1 MQPNNTESYG
11 SASRRPLDLEDYID
25 IIRRHKAWILG
36 PAFCSLVI
44 AVVVAFLWPDTFVSQ
59 AVIRVVPPQVPET
72 YVPTNVNMEMS
83 QRINS
88 MAQTILSRG
97 NLTNIINTFN
107 LYPRDKQRK
116 PMEDIVEE
124 MKKDIRIG
132 SVTSMTAQNRGVS
145 AFSITYSYE
154 NRIVAQK
161 VTADLVARFMSEN
174 TRDRTTQSV
183 LTTQFLKDQADS
195 AKKELEGIEDRL
207 AKFRQVNAG
216 RLPDQLQNNQ
226 ILLNAAEAR
235 IANINANI
243 SRVSQE
249 KMLLETELRTA
260 KTALTGLRPAADH
273 AAVSQV
279 KNEKLQANESQL
291 SQAEQMLANLKE
303 HYKDT
308 YPDVRRMENQVAS
321 LRKAREKLLKEDEDA
336 KAVEAALPVKEVK
349 PRYDP
354 DYARNSQNVN
364 AVIER
369 LEAQIKLTAI
379 QTDEYVKQ
387 MHDGE
392 EAVKAIRNRIE
403 SEPVGEQ
410 QYAEVIRDREVAK
423 LKYEELNRKRS
434 QSAIAE
440 DLEKRQQGESL
451 EVLDP
456 ASLPQTPTEP
466 KRPMLIAIGTGV
478 GLILGLCFAG
488 AREAKDAS
496 LKNLKDVRAYTQL
509 TILGSVPLLE
519 NDLVVRRRKR
529 LAWLAWSTACL
540 VGIIIMTGS
549 VFFYYTTRV

>member
-1 MQPNNTESYG
+1 MQPTITESYG
-11 SASRRPLDLEDYID
+11 NASRRPLDLEDYID

-36 PAFCSLVI
+36 PAFCALVL

-116 PMEDIVEE
+116 PMEDVVEE

-145 AFSITYSYE
+145 AFSISFSYSD
-154 NRIVAQK
+154 RLLAQK
-161 VTADLVARFMSEN
+161 VTADLVSRFMSEN

-183 LTTQFLKDQADS
+183 LTTQFLKDQSDS

-243 SRVSQE
+243 SRVGQE

-260 KTALTGLRPAADH
+260 NTALTALKPAAD
-273 AAVSQV
+273 QV
-279 KNEKLQANESQL
+279 VVQAKNEKLLANESQIT
-291 SQAEQMLANLKE
+291 QAELILGSLKE

-308 YPDVRRMENQVAS
+308 YPDVRRMEIQVAS
-321 LRKAREKLLKEDEDA
+321 LKKAREKLLKEDQETKKTDA
-336 KAVEAALPVKEVK
+336 AQPVKEAK
-349 PRYDP
+349 RYDP
-354 DYARNSQNVN
+354 EFARNSQNVN

-369 LEAQIKLTAI
+369 LQAQIKLTEI
-379 QTDEYVKQ
+379 QTEEYVKE
-387 MHDGE
+387 MHNGE
-392 EAVKAIRNRIE
+392 QNVKLIRSRIE
-403 SEPVGEQ
+403 SEPIGEQ

-423 LKYEELNRKRS
+423 LKYDELNRKRS

-549 VFFYYTTRV
+549 VFFYYTTRI